1 MAKAYDPSVEEQEL
15 PSGDAYGEKDLLR
28 IGGNV
33 LLDFCNDSPKELKG
47 KIDWTPHK
55 GDSVLVSLAV

>member
-1 MAKAYDPSVEEQEL
+1 MAKAYDPPVEEQEL
-15 PSGDAYGEKDLLR
+15 PLTNEFDEKDLLR
-28 IGGNV
+28 IGGSV